1 MINNLSWIGAVDH
14 RISAAIVF
22 FILLLLLSTGKKRRF
37 FPLRAGL
44 TLMVMV
50 LASWGLRTLSDEMI
64 TMSVSPARSGK
75 NLRFFPVL
83 SSRNRKKN
91 TMAAEIR

>member
-1 MINNLSWIGAVDH
+1 MINSSDRV
-14 RISAAIVF
+14 RM
-22 FILLLLLSTGKKRRF
+22 
-37 FPLRAGL
+37 PQ
-44 TLMVMV
+44 
-50 LASWGLRTLSDEMI
+50 LAKTI

-83 SSRNRKKN
+83 SSRSRIKN